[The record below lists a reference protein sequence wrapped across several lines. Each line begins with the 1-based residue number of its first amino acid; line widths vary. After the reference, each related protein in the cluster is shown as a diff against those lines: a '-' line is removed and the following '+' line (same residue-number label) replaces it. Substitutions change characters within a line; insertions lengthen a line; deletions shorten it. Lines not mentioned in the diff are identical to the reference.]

1 MSGDYSRHAFDPWQ
15 DDLGVLLQQGRP
27 LSDADW
33 NALALQIRRR
43 LHVGTLDTIGAAV
56 VPLQTPG
63 AFGIAPVAGNLE
75 IGIGRLYVDG
85 MLAHNHGAGAR
96 AWDRRL
102 EEQVGTAPTLYAS
115 ADPDLCQPYYPDAPA
130 LPASGRH
137 LVYLDVWQ
145 REVTHLMRPALV
157 EPAVGVDSCTRL
169 QTVWQVKLIE
179 DVGADATCATSLDTF
194 PELAPSAG
202 RLSSGTAAVP
212 GDPDPCLIP
221 PGGGYKGLENQ
232 LYRVEVHTGGAP
244 GTATFKW
251 SRENASVATRVA
263 KIPAL
268 DRLVVDSIGRDSV
281 LRFNEGDWVE
291 VTDDWRELHGLPGEL
306 RRIKAANGVD
316 DTTRTL
322 MLETPLSA
330 GLFPTGPGDVT
341 LPARNTRVR
350 RWDQRGQVRD
360 KDGNPLQDLDA
371 SGSGGIVIPAAA
383 TAIALEHGIVVTL
396 QVESVGGL
404 FRSGD
409 HWLFWARSSTAKIEE
424 LEQAPPLGIHHHYAK
439 LGFVSFPGGFEDC
452 RVFWPPSAAPAGEGC
467 ACTVCVSPEQHAA
480 GTPSLQK
487 AIDDVI
493 AAGGGTICLD
503 VGNYGLDAPLK
514 IVGVKPESSLRIVGK
529 GAATRLFSG
538 GAVFDAVQD
547 SHNVHLEQ
555 FWLSTKGGP
564 GDVRCLVLRDSA
576 HVCLD
581 HLHFEVGAQGP
592 AIGLSGALAD
602 IAVRHC
608 AFQAH
613 VGIGTIDKQGTIT
626 GLMDLR
632 VEDNQFDC
640 KERGVQLTRESAH
653 QSLTRI
659 VGNRFDL
666 CREVA
671 LAVEGA
677 TVPGSGVEISGNTF
691 LALGDAIHAGV
702 DGLRVVQN
710 EIAAFKAPGSGVGV
724 VLVEGLAG
732 SLGLIDCQITANR
745 IGGLKIGVW
754 MQAPLASTQ
763 IRGNQMDRCS
773 IGILADK
780 PRPVRELAID
790 GNQLTRMETAAIVVQ
805 AMVGDDARA
814 RMSVRGNQFDSA
826 SDDPGVHVSFREGD
840 IVFSDNHGEHP
851 RSTQP
856 VVLLEGRTL
865 VAASNRITG
874 GSQFSMELRPLNK
887 NAYTAVGNLTSGNI
901 THNGGALEPKWIPL
915 NPVLP

>member
-33 NALALQIRRR
+33 NAMALQMRRR
-43 LHVGTLDTIGAAV
+43 LHAGTLDTIGAAV
-56 VPLQTPG
+56 VPLQTPD
-63 AFGIAPVAGNLE
+63 AFAIAPAGGNLE

-85 MLAHNHGAGAR
+85 MLAQNHGAGPR

-102 EEQVGTAPTLYAS
+102 EEQVGTAPRLYAS
-115 ADPDLCQPYYPDAPA
+115 ADPDLCQPYFPDAPA

-145 REVTHLMRPALV
+145 REVTHLMRPDLV

-179 DVGADATCATSLDTF
+179 DVGADASCATSLDDF
-194 PELAPSAG
+194 PALAPSAG
-202 RLSSGTAAVP
+202 RLSTGTAVVP

-251 SRENASVATRVA
+251 SRENASVATRVTG
-263 KIPAL
+263 IPAL
-268 DRLVVDSIGRDSV
+268 DRLVVDSVGRDSV

-306 RRIKAANGVD
+306 RRIRTANGVD
-316 DTTRTL
+316 DTTRML

-330 GLFPTGPGDVT
+330 GLFPTGPGGVT
-341 LPARNTRVR
+341 LPARNTRVK

-371 SGSGGIVIPAAA
+371 GGSGGIVIPAAA

-396 QVESVGGL
+396 QVESAGGQ

-409 HWLFWARSSTAKIEE
+409 HWLFWARSATAKIEI

-452 RVFWPPSAAPAGEGC
+452 RQFWPPPAAAAGEGC

-480 GTPSLQK
+480 GAPSLQQ
-487 AIDDVI
+487 AIDQVI

-503 VGNYGLDAPLK
+503 VGEYGLAAPLK

-529 GAATRLFSG
+529 GVATRLFSG
-538 GAVFDAVQD
+538 GAVFDAVEE
-547 SHNVHLEQ
+547 SHNVHLGQ
-555 FWLSTKGGP
+555 FWLGNKEGP
-564 GDVRCLVLRDSA
+564 GDVRGMVLRDCA

-581 HLHFEVGAQGP
+581 HLHFEMGVKGP
-592 AIGLSGALAD
+592 AIGLAGALAD
-602 IAVRHC
+602 VSVRSC
-608 AFQAH
+608 GFQAQ
-613 VGIGTIDKQGTIT
+613 VGIGTIDKQGSAT

-632 VEDNQFDC
+632 IEDNQFDC
-640 KERGVQLTRESAH
+640 KERGVQLTRGSVH

-659 VGNRFDL
+659 AGNRFNL
-666 CREVA
+666 CRAVA

-677 TVPGSGVEISGNTF
+677 TTPGSGVEISGNTF
-691 LALGDAIHAGV
+691 AALGDAIVAGV
-702 DGLRVVQN
+702 DGLRVARNQ
-710 EIAAFKAPGSGVGV
+710 IAAFKPPGSGVGV
-724 VLVEGLAG
+724 ALVEGLAG
-732 SLGLIDCQITANR
+732 SLGLSDCQVAGNR
-745 IGGLKIGVW
+745 ISGLKVGVW
-754 MQAPLASTQ
+754 MQAPLASAQ
-763 IRGNQMDRCS
+763 LRGNQMDGCS
-773 IGILADK
+773 IGILSDK
-780 PRPVRELAID
+780 PRPLRELAIE

-805 AMVGDDARA
+805 AMRGADDPARI
-814 RMSVRGNQFDSA
+814 VVQGNQFDSA
-826 SDDPGVHVSFREGD
+826 GSDAGVQVSLRDGD
-840 IVFSDNHGEHP
+840 IAFADNHGVHA
-851 RSTQP
+851 RATQSA
-856 VVLLEGRTL
+856 VLLEGRSL
-865 VAASNRITG
+865 VATSNRITG
-874 GSQFSMELRPLNK
+874 GRQSSIELTCNK
-887 NAYTAVGNLTSGNI
+887 SAYTAVGNLTGNGI
-901 THNGGALEPKWIPL
+901 TNNGGALDPKWIPL